1 MTAQL
6 KSHTVGRTLVLTLSD
21 PEHRNA
27 LGPGIY
33 GAGVEALNAADSSTE
48 IDSVVITGEGDH
60 FSAGANLNRL
70 NANRAQP
77 PSTQTQ
83 SIEAFH
89 NWLESIRSFP
99 KPVIAAVEGA
109 AVGAGF
115 SLCLMCDFMVVSET
129 AVFASSYSNIGL
141 SPDGG
146 SSWHLSRLLPRPLA
160 TRLLML
166 GEKIGASELHSFGL
180 IHSIVQPSTALHHA
194 LVLSEQLNSR
204 ACNVNASIKE
214 LINASYTQGLTEQM
228 QQEREHL
235 VRNLY
240 HPNAGIG
247 IESFLNKHAPQF
259 KK

>member
-1 MTAQL
+1 M
-6 KSHTVGRTLVLTLSD
+6 S
-21 PEHRNA
+21 N
-27 LGPGIY
+27 
-33 GAGVEALNAADSSTE
+33 TE
-48 IDSVVITGEGDH
+48 IINGSLMVYEYE
-60 FSAGANLNRL
+60 NLIKG
-70 NANRAQP
+70 
-77 PSTQTQ
+77 S
-83 SIEAFH
+83 
-89 NWLESIRSFP
+89 
-99 KPVIAAVEGA
+99 
-109 AVGAGF
+109 
-115 SLCLMCDFMVVSET
+115 D
-129 AVFASSYSNIGL
+129 AS
-141 SPDGG
+141 P
-146 SSWHLSRLLPRPLA
+146 A
-160 TRLLML
+160 
-166 GEKIGASELHSFGL
+166 KIGASELHSFGL